1 MNRPPLEGNAAS
13 REGASGVTSWKDPEI
28 AGVRA
33 LLAARLPEPGAPP
46 PSFAERRAAM
56 DTFGEMGALPTGC
69 FHEPVTMGGV
79 KCERVV
85 PQGTREGRTMLYLH
99 GGAYTM
105 GSPRSHRPLVARLA
119 EAARA
124 VAIAADYRLGPEHR
138 FPSALEDA
146 VAVYRALLELGAE
159 PGQLVVAGDSAGG
172 GLALALALALKNQG
186 LPQPAGFFVIS
197 PWTDLTQSG
206 ASYRTKADT
215 DPMITKAGLDL
226 NALAYLGGLDP
237 RDPLA
242 SPAFGDF
249 EGVAPVL
256 IQTGS
261 EEALLSDSLAMADIL
276 AHARVEVRLE
286 VWPEMIHV
294 FHAWS
299 GGLQAAR
306 RAIRLAGAWMEE
318 RYGAA

>member
-1 MNRPPLEGNAAS
+1 M
-13 REGASGVTSWKDPEI
+13 TSWKDREI

-33 LLAARLPEPGAPP
+33 LLAARQPAAGAPP
-46 PSFAERRAAM
+46 PSLAERRAAM
-56 DTFGEMGALPTGC
+56 DGVGEMGGLPTGC
-69 FHEPVTMGGV
+69 FHEPATVGGI
-79 KCERVV
+79 KSERVV
-85 PQGTREGRTMLYLH
+85 PQGAISGRLILYLH

-105 GSPRSHRPLVARLA
+105 GSPRSHRPLVARIS
-119 EAARA
+119 EAARS
-124 VAIAADYRLGPEHR
+124 VALAADYRLGPEHR
-138 FPSALEDA
+138 FPAAVEDA
-146 VAVYRALLELGAE
+146 VAVYRGVLEGGTE
-159 PGQLVVAGDSAGG
+159 PAKLIVAGDSAGG
-172 GLALALALALKNQG
+172 GLILALALALKAEG
-186 LPQPAGFFVIS
+186 LPQPAGFFAIS
-197 PWTDLTQSG
+197 PWADLTQSG
-206 ASYRTKADT
+206 ASYVSKAET

-226 NALAYLGGLDP
+226 NAQMYLGGLDA

-242 SPAFGDF
+242 SPVFGDF

-261 EEALLSDSLAMADIL
+261 EETLLSDSLTMADVL

-306 RAIRLAGAWMEE
+306 RAIKLAATWMEE
-318 RYGAA
+318 RWAG